1 MVCHFVTIL
10 NMGLSTSDKSK
21 MVFEQFF
28 FVLTKKNEIK
38 WENVISKENEKRFF
52 FMKISIFAF
61 CRVFMRMII
70 FFLYREGRIDV
81 KM

>member
-52 FMKISIFAF
+52 YEDFHF
-61 CRVFMRMII
+61 CLLSCIYANDNI
-70 FFLYREGRIDV
+70 FFYREGRIDV